1 MNHASENAMDQL
13 IIDTMK
19 QQCPDVRLIYLF
31 GSRVGNLAREDSDWD
46 IAILCARPLDQIQR
60 WQLGET
66 MAQKL
71 HQDVDLVDLATAS
84 TVLRMEILQH
94 GRVLFD
100 TPPSADEFAM
110 TTISMYQHLQS
121 ERADILADFYQ
132 RMTPSTMCY
141 STRPPLSS
149 AACNG

>member
-1 MNHASENAMDQL
+1 MNHASENAMVQL

-71 HQDVDLVDLATAS
+71 HQDVDLVDIIHPLPASFRVVGGLSWISRSRTAS
-84 TVLRMEILQH
+84 TR
-94 GRVLFD
+94 
-100 TPPSADEFAM
+100 
-110 TTISMYQHLQS
+110 
-121 ERADILADFYQ
+121 
-132 RMTPSTMCY
+132 
-141 STRPPLSS
+141 
-149 AACNG
+149 